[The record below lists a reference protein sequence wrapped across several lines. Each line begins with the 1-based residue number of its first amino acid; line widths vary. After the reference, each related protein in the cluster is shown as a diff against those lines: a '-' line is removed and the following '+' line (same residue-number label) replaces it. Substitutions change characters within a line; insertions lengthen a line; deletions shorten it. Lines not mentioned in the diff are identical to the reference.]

1 MAYCRWSKDS
11 DLYMYH
17 SSFGYVF
24 DLNKSLIGGP
34 GKYFMVKTDTEAEH
48 RMVRM
53 KRQGYK
59 IPMYAILR
67 IQTEVALRK
76 GLASP
81 KQ

>member
-1 MAYCRWSKDS
+1 MAYCRLSKTC

-17 SSFGYVF
+17 SPFGYMFHVG
-24 DLNKSLIGGP
+24 KSLIGGP
-34 GKYFMVKTDTEAEH
+34 GKCFLVKTDTEAEH

-53 KRQGYK
+53 KRQGYL
-59 IPMYAILR
+59 IPAYAILR
-67 IQTEVALRK
+67 IQTEIALRK